1 MKVGDPVLDFECAYP
16 REVCDIR
23 GHQHRF
29 QGIGMGSD
37 EPVIWPDRL
46 AGCFQLCANTGIFS
60 VGGDIEGKDLEAVQN
75 GLDLRQQPRRT
86 RSGAAVRSEEHTS
99 ELPSLM
105 RISYAVFS

>member
-75 GLDLRQQPRRT
+75 GLDQIGRASWRERVCQHV
-86 RSGAAVRSEEHTS
+86 SSSVVAV
-99 ELPSLM
+99 ELKKT
-105 RISYAVFS
+105 

>member
-60 VGGDIEGKDLEAVQN
+60 VGGDIAGKDL
-75 GLDLRQQPRRT
+75 
-86 RSGAAVRSEEHTS
+86 RSEEHTS
-99 ELPSLM
+99 ELQSLM
-105 RISYAVFS
+105 RISYAVFCLKKKKKPQTTKQKTV

>member
-1 MKVGDPVLDFECAYP
+1 
-16 REVCDIR
+16 
-23 GHQHRF
+23 
-29 QGIGMGSD
+29 MGSD

-86 RSGAAVRSEEHTS
+86 RSGAAVAEFRRGDDADTDRIRAHFGDACGNRSLRSEERRVGKECVSTCRSRWSPYH
-99 ELPSLM
+99 
-105 RISYAVFS
+105 